1 MKCRHKLSCKIL
13 YVACPASAR
22 KVTASCLCACVSI
35 ICIQTQASLLRLPSV
50 GLWYADMHTCL
61 FVVCTHAHVCMWCA
75 HMHTYVC
82 GVQTYAH
89 VCLWCAHML
98 MYVCGVQTHAYVCL
112 WCADICSCMFVVCRH
127 VQANVMYEP
136 HAHLAGAGH
145 VDPHANLKVNHRCV
159 CVCVC
164 MCVCVCVHVEE
175 REIII
180 HRCMCACAR
189 VRACTSVCACV
200 RVCVQA

>member
-1 MKCRHKLSCKIL
+1 MSSFGQKGNRKLLMRMCVYNMHTDASIAAQTSKCWLVVCRHAYMFVCGVHTCTRL
-13 YVACPASAR
+13 YVVC
-22 KVTASCLCACVSI
+22 THD
-35 ICIQTQASLLRLPSV
+35 TSV
-50 GLWYADMHTCL
+50 CGVHTCTRL
-61 FVVCTHAHVCMWCA
+61 FVVCRH
-75 HMHTYVC
+75 
-82 GVQTYAH
+82 AH
-89 VCLWCAHML
+89 VCLW
-98 MYVCGVQTHAYVCL
+98 Y
-112 WCADICSCMFVVCRH
+112 ADICSCMFVVCRH